1 MRILKLTLLLLV
13 AAATVFSSPS
23 AVLAQSPETYPEF
36 IKQTGHNVLGEFY
49 KTYYSTPDYLLIFG
63 YPITEAFL
71 DPVSL
76 HTVQYFQK
84 ARFDSIPVNQGS
96 RVEIAPLGQLLY
108 PRNGEPRPEM
118 SSSGK
123 CRLFEKTGKSV
134 CHTFLD
140 FYDEHNGQTYFGNP
154 ITEFE
159 DEHDT
164 IVQYFEKVR
173 LEWHPDLPYK
183 EKVVVSDLGR
193 RYFDI
198 HVADPALLRPA
209 ITNNLVGNP
218 EKSEVQAYVSNALI
232 SNGDVETIYAVVRDQ
247 FHQPIPGAIVNL
259 EVNLPDGKVN
269 PYPNLLTNLDGMVS
283 QEFPVRA
290 LPPFSMGEIG
300 VTAQYLTM
308 NASADTWFRTWW

>member
-1 MRILKLTLLLLV
+1 MRILKHILLILV
-13 AAATVFSSPS
+13 LVVTFLSPTS
-23 AVLAQSPETYPEF
+23 AVLAQTPDPDIEF
-36 IKQTGHNVLGEFY
+36 FSQTGHYVQGEFK
-49 KTYYSTPDYLLIFG
+49 KTYDSTPDSLLIFG

-84 ARFDSIPVNQGS
+84 ARFDSISTSQGPM
-96 RVEIAPLGQLLY
+96 VEIAHLGQLLY
-108 PRNGEPRPEM
+108 PRDGDPRPEM

-140 FYDEHNGQTYFGNP
+140 FYDEHNGQEYFGNP

-164 IVQYFEKVR
+164 IVQYFENVR
-173 LEWHPDLPYK
+173 LEWHPELPYK

-193 RYFDI
+193 IYFDS

-209 ITNNLVGNP
+209 ITHNLVGGP
-218 EKSEVQAYVSNALI
+218 EKIEAQAYVSNALI

-247 FHQPIPGAIVNL
+247 FHQPIPGAAVNV
-259 EVNLPDGKVN
+259 EIDLPDGKVSL
-269 PYPNLLTNLDGMVS
+269 YPNMLTNVDGIISLDY
-283 QEFPVRA
+283 PVRSMS
-290 LPPFSMGEIG
+290 LFSLAQIG
-300 VTAQYLTM
+300 ITAQYQNM
-308 NASADTWFRTWW
+308 DASADTWFRVW